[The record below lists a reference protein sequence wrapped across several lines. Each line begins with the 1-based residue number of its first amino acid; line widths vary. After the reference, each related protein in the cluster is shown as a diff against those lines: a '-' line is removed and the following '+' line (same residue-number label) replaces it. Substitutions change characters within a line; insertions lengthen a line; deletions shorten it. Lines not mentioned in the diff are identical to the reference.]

1 MKPPPRQTISEWADE
16 NRRLSPES
24 SAEPGRWET
33 RRAEYQ
39 RGIMDAVSD
48 PAVHTVVGM
57 TAAQV
62 GKTELLNNLVG
73 FHVDRDP
80 SPILVL
86 QPTLD
91 MAKTWSKDRLAP
103 MLRDT
108 PCLRGKVKDARS
120 RDSDN
125 TVLHKVF
132 PGGHITIAGANSA
145 ASLASRPIRI
155 VICDEVDRYPVSAG
169 TEGDPVNLAKK
180 RSTTFWNRKLV
191 LMSTPTIKGA
201 SRIEGAY
208 EASDRRHY
216 FVPCQ
221 ACGVFQTLR
230 WRQVRWPEGDPEG
243 AGYACEAC
251 GAVWDEGMRLRAV
264 AMGEWR
270 ATAPFRGVAGFWLNA
285 LYSPW
290 VRLGELAVEFVEVK
304 GFPEQLKTF
313 VNTSLGESWEDRGEQ
328 VDDTGLLER
337 QEPYGP
343 ELPAGVAL
351 VTAGVDVQDDRLEV
365 ELVGWGRGEECWSL
379 DYRVVRGDPSTAEL
393 WNRLDDV
400 LRAPLMRED
409 GARLGVAAVSVD
421 TGGHHTHA
429 AYRFCKERE
438 ARRIWAIKGV
448 AGAGKPIWP
457 RRPSKKNVGRVNL
470 YLIGVDAAKDWVF
483 ARLKIPEPGPGY
495 CHFPN
500 RYDEEYFRQLTGE
513 KVITRY
519 VKGFPTRVWVKKRA
533 RNDALDARVYAV
545 SALTGLLTMGIDID
559 READKAD
566 TMARS
571 IAVGAEPPQVTA
583 MRRRVRSRG
592 IASAL

>member
-1 MKPPPRQTISEWADE
+1 
-16 NRRLSPES
+16 
-24 SAEPGRWET
+24 
-33 RRAEYQ
+33 
-39 RGIMDAVSD
+39 MDAVSD

-91 MAKTWSKDRLAP
+91 MAKAWSKDRLAP

-132 PGGHITIAGANSA
+132 PGGHITVAGANSA

-155 VICDEVDRYPVSAG
+155 VIGDEIDRYPVSAG

-201 SRIEGAY
+201 SRIEAAY
-208 EASDRRHY
+208 EASDKRRFY
-216 FVPCQ
+216 VPCPE
-221 ACGVFQTLR
+221 CGAEQTLR
-230 WRQVRWPEGDPEG
+230 WRQVRWPPGEPE
-243 AGYACEAC
+243 AAVYACEAC
-251 GAVWDEGMRLRAV
+251 QAQWDEGMRIRAV
-264 AMGEWR
+264 MAGSWR
-270 ATAPFRGVAGFWLNA
+270 ATEAFRGTAGFHLSA

-290 VRLGELAVEFVEVK
+290 VRLGELAKEFLEAK
-304 GFPEQLKTF
+304 PYPEQLKVV
-313 VNTSLGESWEDRGEQ
+313 VNTVFGESWEDRGDH
-328 VDDTGLLER
+328 VDDSGLLTRREA
-337 QEPYGP
+337 YGP
-343 ELPAGVAL
+343 GVPLGVAV
-351 VTAGVDVQDDRLEV
+351 VTAGVDVQDDRVEV

-379 DYRVVRGDPSTAEL
+379 DYKVVRGDPSTAEV

-400 LRAPLMRED
+400 LRAPLTRED
-409 GARLGVAAVSVD
+409 GARLGVAAACVD

-429 AYRFCKERE
+429 AYRFCKDRE
-438 ARRIWAIKGV
+438 GRRIWAIKGI
-448 AGAGKPIWP
+448 AGPGRPIWP

-470 YLIGVDAAKDWVF
+470 YLVGVDAAKEYVF
-483 ARLKIPEPGPGY
+483 GRLKIAAPGPGY
-495 CHFPN
+495 CHFPAH
-500 RYDEEYFRQLTGE
+500 YDEEYFRQLTGE
-513 KVITRY
+513 KIVTRY
-519 VKGFPTRVWVKKRA
+519 AKGFPVRQWVKIRA
-533 RNDALDARVYAV
+533 RNDALDARAYNVA
-545 SALTGLLTMGIDID
+545 ALSGLMAMGVDVE
-559 READKAD
+559 REAERHDA
-566 TMARS
+566 MVRAVR
-571 IAVGAEPPQVTA
+571 VGAAPAPVVAQ
-583 MRRRVRSRG
+583 RRVRSRG
-592 IASAL
+592 VA

>member
-1 MKPPPRQTISEWADE
+1 MSSAVRPPPKQTISQWADE
-16 NRRLSPES
+16 NRRLSPEA
-24 SAEPGRWET
+24 SAEPGRWDT

-91 MAKTWSKDRLAP
+91 MAKAWSKDRLAP

-132 PGGHITIAGANSA
+132 PGGHITVAGANSA

-155 VICDEVDRYPVSAG
+155 VIGDEIDRYPVSAG

-201 SRIEGAY
+201 SRIEAAY
-208 EASDRRHY
+208 EASDKRRFY
-216 FVPCQ
+216 VPCPE
-221 ACGVFQTLR
+221 CGAEQTLR
-230 WRQVRWPEGDPEG
+230 WRQVRWPPGEPE
-243 AGYACEAC
+243 AAVYACEAC
-251 GAVWDEGMRLRAV
+251 QAQWDEGMRIRAV
-264 AMGEWR
+264 MAGSWR
-270 ATAPFRGVAGFWLNA
+270 ATEAFRGTAGFHLSA

-290 VRLGELAVEFVEVK
+290 VRLGELAKEFIEAK
-304 GFPEQLKTF
+304 PYPEQLKVV
-313 VNTSLGESWEDRGEQ
+313 VNTVFGESWEDRGDH
-328 VDDTGLLER
+328 VDDSGLLTRREA
-337 QEPYGP
+337 YGP
-343 ELPAGVAL
+343 GVPLGVAV
-351 VTAGVDVQDDRLEV
+351 VTAGVDVQDDRVEV

-379 DYRVVRGDPSTAEL
+379 DYKVVRGDPSTAEV

-400 LRAPLMRED
+400 LRAPLTRED
-409 GARLGVAAVSVD
+409 GARLGVAGACVD

-429 AYRFCKERE
+429 AYRFCKDRE
-438 ARRIWAIKGV
+438 GRRIWAIKGI
-448 AGAGKPIWP
+448 AGPGRPIWP

-470 YLIGVDAAKDWVF
+470 YLVGVDAAKEYVF
-483 ARLKIPEPGPGY
+483 GRLKIAAPGPGY
-495 CHFPN
+495 CHFPAH
-500 RYDEEYFRQLTGE
+500 YDEEYFRQLTGE
-513 KVITRY
+513 KIVTRY
-519 VKGFPTRVWVKKRA
+519 AKGFPVRQWVKIRA
-533 RNDALDARVYAV
+533 RNDALDARAYNVA
-545 SALTGLLTMGIDID
+545 ALSGLMAMGVDVE
-559 READKAD
+559 REAERHDA
-566 TMARS
+566 MVRAVR
-571 IAVGAEPPQVTA
+571 VGAAPAPVVAQ
-583 MRRRVRSRG
+583 RRVRSRG
-592 IASAL
+592 VA